1 MRFILQM
8 NNKRPCSGQEP
19 CKGETIQ
26 PQVLTWGSKYYSFLF
41 KSCKDVTSGLYSLL
55 RPYRAKERGKAIG
68 YPRLKPGASLA
79 RPYRALKS
87 FVNIMQASIRSIHIT
102 LVSNIPAS
110 ITPVRLL
117 MLTGILLFSI
127 LSVNTYAQPL
137 ALSLEKTI
145 SLAADSSLE
154 AFRTKNM
161 YLAGYWQY
169 RTYKAD
175 RLPSLTLNLTP
186 AQYYRDI
193 TRRYDSQND
202 VDVYKK
208 QQSFYASGNVE
219 IKQNFDLLGG
229 TFYLDSDLGYMRNF
243 GGDDNPANNQ
253 FTTVPIRLG
262 YQQSLFGYNPFRWE
276 RKIEPLKYEKVKK
289 ELLYNIEQIS
299 EQATTYFFALAMAQA
314 EYDLAKE
321 NVASTDTLYR
331 TGQERHKI
339 ASINKAELL
348 TLKLDAVNARN
359 TLQNTEIALKRAM
372 FSLAS
377 FLNFDK
383 NTEIRLRLPG
393 RPRDMQIS
401 VDEALVLARENNP
414 KFLGLRQEIMEAEQ
428 QVDKTKKEAMFNAS
442 INASIGFN
450 QVASKLKDAYRDPL
464 QQDIVSVSVSIPLV
478 DWGVRKGKHNIAKNN
493 LNVTQI
499 SARQEELTVEE
510 DVIMTVGD
518 FNIQQNLISSAE
530 EALDLALMAY
540 SETKQRFMIG
550 KADINS
556 LTLSLNRQQ
565 EAQRNYISALQN
577 YWLSYFKIRKLTLHD
592 FETGIS
598 LSSEFDYAQGL

>member
-1 MRFILQM
+1 MLPKNKLKFNELYNAVMKIYKIIL
-8 NNKRPCSGQEP
+8 
-19 CKGETIQ
+19 
-26 PQVLTWGSKYYSFLF
+26 SFLLF
-41 KSCKDVTSGLYSLL
+41 TS
-55 RPYRAKERGKAIG
+55 A
-68 YPRLKPGASLA
+68 
-79 RPYRALKS
+79 ALHA
-87 FVNIMQASIRSIHIT
+87 QT
-102 LVSNIPAS
+102 L
-110 ITPVRLL
+110 T
-117 MLTGILLFSI
+117 
-127 LSVNTYAQPL
+127 
-137 ALSLEKTI
+137 LSLERTI

-169 RTYKAD
+169 RTFKAG

-193 TRRYDSQND
+193 TKRYNYDKN
-202 VDVYKK
+202 VEEYRT
-208 QQSFYASGNVE
+208 QQSFYASGNLRV
-219 IKQNFDLLGG
+219 KQNFDLLGG
-229 TFYLDSDLGYMRNF
+229 TFFLDSDLGYMRNF
-243 GGDDNPANNQ
+243 GENTYNQ
-253 FTTVPIRLG
+253 FTTIPIRIG
-262 YQQSLFGYNPFRWE
+262 YSQDLLGYNPFRWE
-276 RKIEPLKYEKVKK
+276 RKIEPLKYEIAKK
-289 ELLYNIEQIS
+289 ELLYNIENIS
-299 EQATTYFFALAMAQA
+299 EQATTYFFQLAMAQA

-339 ASINKAELL
+339 ASIDKAELL

-359 TLQNTEIALKRAM
+359 TLQNADIALKRAM

-393 RPRDMQIS
+393 RPKDMQIS
-401 VDEALVLARENNP
+401 VDEALTLARENNP
-414 KFLGLRQEIMEAEQ
+414 KFLDLKQEVLEAEQ

-442 INASIGFN
+442 VNASIGFN
-450 QVASKLKDAYRDPL
+450 QVSSKLKNAYRDPL
-464 QQDIVSVSVSIPLV
+464 QQDVVSVSISIPLI

-493 LNVTQI
+493 LNVAQI

-518 FNIQQNLISSAE
+518 FNIQQHLISSAE
-530 EALDLALMAY
+530 EVLDLAVMAY
-540 SETKQRFMIG
+540 AETKQRFMIG

-577 YWLSYFKIRKLTLHD
+577 YWLSYFKIRKLTLRD

-598 LSSEFDYAQGL
+598 LSNEFDYRNEL

>member
-1 MRFILQM
+1 MRFILLK
-8 NNKRPCSGQEP
+8 NNKRLCSGQD
-19 CKGETIQ
+19 
-26 PQVLTWGSKYYSFLF
+26 L
-41 KSCKDVTSGLYSLL
+41 LYSLL
-55 RPYRAKERGKAIG
+55 RPCRAKERGKAIG
-68 YPRLKPGASLA
+68 YPRLKPGASLV
-79 RPYRALKS
+79 RPYRALRS
-87 FVNIMQASIRSIHIT
+87 FINIMQASIRSIHIT

-117 MLTGILLFSI
+117 MLTGVLLFSI
-127 LSVNTYAQPL
+127 LSVNSYAQPL
-137 ALSLEKTI
+137 SLSLERTI

-243 GGDDNPANNQ
+243 GNDDNPANNQ

>member
-1 MRFILQM
+1 MLPKNKLKFNELYNAVMKIYKIIL
-8 NNKRPCSGQEP
+8 
-19 CKGETIQ
+19 
-26 PQVLTWGSKYYSFLF
+26 SFLLF
-41 KSCKDVTSGLYSLL
+41 TS
-55 RPYRAKERGKAIG
+55 A
-68 YPRLKPGASLA
+68 
-79 RPYRALKS
+79 ALHA
-87 FVNIMQASIRSIHIT
+87 QT
-102 LVSNIPAS
+102 L
-110 ITPVRLL
+110 T
-117 MLTGILLFSI
+117 
-127 LSVNTYAQPL
+127 
-137 ALSLEKTI
+137 LSLERTI

-169 RTYKAD
+169 RTFKAG

-193 TRRYDSQND
+193 TKRYNYDKN
-202 VDVYKK
+202 VEEYRT
-208 QQSFYASGNVE
+208 QQSFYASGNLRV
-219 IKQNFDLLGG
+219 KQNFDLLGG
-229 TFYLDSDLGYMRNF
+229 TFFLDSDLGYMRNF
-243 GGDDNPANNQ
+243 GENTYNQ
-253 FTTVPIRLG
+253 FTTIPIRIG
-262 YQQSLFGYNPFRWE
+262 YSQDLLGYNPFRWE
-276 RKIEPLKYEKVKK
+276 RKIEPLKYEIAKK
-289 ELLYNIEQIS
+289 ELLYNIENIS
-299 EQATTYFFALAMAQA
+299 EQATTYFFQLAMAQA

-321 NVASTDTLYR
+321 NVASTDPLYR

-339 ASINKAELL
+339 ASIDKAELL

-359 TLQNTEIALKRAM
+359 TLQNADIALKRAM

-393 RPRDMQIS
+393 RPKDMQIS
-401 VDEALVLARENNP
+401 VDEALTLARENNP
-414 KFLGLRQEIMEAEQ
+414 KFLDLKQEVLEAEQ

-442 INASIGFN
+442 VNASIGFN
-450 QVASKLKDAYRDPL
+450 QVSSKLKNAYRDPL
-464 QQDIVSVSVSIPLV
+464 QQDVVSVSISIPLI

-493 LNVTQI
+493 LNVAQI

-518 FNIQQNLISSAE
+518 FNIQQHLISSAE
-530 EALDLALMAY
+530 EVLDLAVMAY
-540 SETKQRFMIG
+540 AETKQRFMIG

-598 LSSEFDYAQGL
+598 LSNEFDYRNEL